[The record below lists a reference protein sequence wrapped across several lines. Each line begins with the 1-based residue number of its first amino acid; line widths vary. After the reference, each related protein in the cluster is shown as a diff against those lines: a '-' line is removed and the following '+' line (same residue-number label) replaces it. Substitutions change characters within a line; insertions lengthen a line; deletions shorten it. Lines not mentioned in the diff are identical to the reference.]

1 MPNKEVQF
9 EQPSALLLFFNRF
22 WIIST
27 AILVGVLLLGG
38 YYLFIQP
45 KVKSNEELRDAALQT
60 SVDQENSK
68 QLLNNLEDLKRVYN
82 DILTNRQND
91 IERLREIIPNNPQ
104 VAELFLMADRL
115 SRQYGMSLEQISIS
129 EAKEDKVQ
137 AATLNEDGEPV
148 SDTKAVADT
157 TKKNLALKT
166 LSVSFVVTPMSLPEE
181 EQPELDQK
189 SNYQSFKEYLEALE
203 KNLRLVDI
211 QTISFTNMESTNK
224 TAPSYNFTVQTYY
237 R

>member
-9 EQPSALLLFFNRF
+9 EQPSSLLLFFNRF

-68 QLLNNLEDLKRVYN
+68 QLLKNLEDLKRVYN

-91 IERLREIIPNNPQ
+91 IERLREIVPNNPQ
-104 VAELFLMADRL
+104 IAELFLMADRL
-115 SRQYGMSLEQISIS
+115 SRQYGMSLEQITIS
-129 EAKEDKVQ
+129 EVKEDKGGE
-137 AATLNEDGEPV
+137 TTMNEDGEPV
-148 SDTKAVADT
+148 GDTKAVVDT

-181 EQPELDQK
+181 EQPEQK
-189 SNYQSFKEYLEALE
+189 SNYQLFKEYLEALE

-211 QTISFTNMESTNK
+211 QTISFTNMESTSK